1 MKIKEDYISIISNAA
16 MMGAAA
22 LIKSM
27 KPQEDLISQ
36 RKAFADFGRG
46 FIIEQTKRGN
56 LTVVQKSVN
65 AKNSRLFY
73 SVKEITDLIAS
84 RNIERCIINLE
95 TSR

>member
-1 MKIKEDYISIISNAA
+1 MTVKEDYISIIANAA
-16 MMGAAA
+16 KMGAAE
-22 LIKSM
+22 LLKSM